1 MDNEKKKE
9 IDFKPSNWLYIF
21 LFIYYSIWLL
31 QSYGAISHYITFG
44 FDSFQAYG
52 FVEWL
57 YFGLFIVSG
66 IYSFYAVIKT
76 LRGDKDCITS
86 LKWSLMLVFIYTLM
100 DPTRGQIPT
109 YNIATWLA
117 VFLVRP
123 LFYMV
128 FYLYLCFAKG
138 IKRRFPKAYRKFGP
152 SGWVWIGL
160 MIAFLGV
167 GIYGG
172 WQQYNIGKYCKPVD
186 VDCLNLSKGEVSDG
200 YILFNS
206 DREWVKWE
214 GGTDTL
220 YIDERIETL
229 PTIMSADSVSELY
242 IFSGRCD
249 KADARTY
256 NQVIVAS
263 LGSLAKSI
271 DGEYSKM
278 REVAF
283 VDTIVSGNRVMS
295 TIYETTVDSIP
306 AYFDVVMITEVKS
319 PKCCVIVR
327 ADKKPIEQ
335 FWAVDFANGIQFD
348 LQKVSQSKDNEKSRN
363 AKNKDSYRTAKSKQ
377 KTDTNMFASLF
388 HRIGPRHLFCIVTL
402 KNDERE
408 ITYRESDH
416 VFYNL

>member
-1 MDNEKKKE
+1 MDNEKEKE

-52 FVEWL
+52 LVEWL
-57 YFGLFIVSG
+57 CFGLFIVAG

-86 LKWSLMLVFIYTLM
+86 LKWSLMLALIYTLM

-123 LFYMV
+123 LFYLV

-138 IKRRFPKAYRKFGP
+138 IKRRFPKAERKFGP
-152 SGWVWIGL
+152 SGWVWVGL

-172 WQQYNIGKYCKPVD
+172 WLQYDISKYCKPVD
-186 VDCLNLSKGEVSDG
+186 VSCLNLNKGEVCDG
-200 YILFNS
+200 HILFNS
-206 DREWVKWE
+206 DRKWVKWTE
-214 GGTDTL
+214 VADTL
-220 YIDERIETL
+220 YVDERIETL
-229 PTIMSADSVSELY
+229 PTIMSADSVSEIY
-242 IFSGRCD
+242 ISSGRCD

-263 LGSLAKSI
+263 LGSLSQKI
-271 DGEYSKM
+271 EGKYGKM

-283 VDTIVSGNRVMS
+283 ADTIVSGNRVMS
-295 TIYETTVDSIP
+295 TIYETTIDSIP

-319 PKCCVIVR
+319 PKCSVIVR
-327 ADKKPIEQ
+327 ADKMPIET
-335 FWAVDFANGIQFD
+335 FWAVDFAKDVQFD
-348 LQKVSQSKDNEKSRN
+348 LQKVSQSKDNEKSHN
-363 AKNKDSYRTAKSKQ
+363 GKNKDSHRTAKRKQ
-377 KTDTNMFASLF
+377 QTETNMFASLF
-388 HRIGPRHLFCIVTL
+388 HRIGPRHLFCIMTL
-402 KNDERE
+402 KNDESE
-408 ITYRESDH
+408 ITYRKSDH

>member
-1 MDNEKKKE
+1 MDNEKEKE

-44 FDSFQAYG
+44 FDSFLSYG
-52 FVEWL
+52 LVEWL
-57 YFGLFIVSG
+57 CFSLFIVAG

-86 LKWSLMLVFIYTLM
+86 LKWSLMQVFIYTLM

-109 YNIATWLA
+109 YNLATWLA

-123 LFYMV
+123 LFYLC

-138 IKRRFPKAYRKFGP
+138 IKRRFPKVERKFGP
-152 SGWVWIGL
+152 SGWVWVGL

-172 WQQYNIGKYCKPVD
+172 WQQYEISKYCKPVE
-186 VDCLNLSKGEVSDG
+186 VDCLNLNKGEVCDG

-206 DREWVKWE
+206 DREWVKWKE
-214 GGTDTL
+214 GTDTL

-229 PTIMSADSVSELY
+229 PTLMSADSVSKIY
-242 IFSGRCD
+242 ISSGRCD
-249 KADARTY
+249 KPDARTY

-263 LGSLAKSI
+263 LGFLSKSI
-271 DGEYSKM
+271 DGEYGKM

-295 TIYETTVDSIP
+295 TIYETSFDSIP

-319 PKCCVIVR
+319 SKCCVIVR
-327 ADKKPIEQ
+327 ADKMPIEP
-335 FWAVDFANGIQFD
+335 FWAIDFANDVQFD
-348 LQKVSQSKDNEKSRN
+348 LQKVSQSKDNKKSRN
-363 AKNKDSYRTAKSKQ
+363 AKNKDSHRTAKRKQ
-377 KTDTNMFASLF
+377 QTEANMFASLF
-388 HRIGPRHLFCIVTL
+388 HRIGPRHLLGIMTL

-408 ITYRESDH
+408 ITYRKSNH

>member
-1 MDNEKKKE
+1 MDNEKKEE

-52 FVEWL
+52 LVEWL
-57 YFGLFIVSG
+57 CFGLFIVSG

-86 LKWSLMLVFIYTLM
+86 LKWSLMLVIIYTLM

-109 YNIATWLA
+109 YNIVTWFA

-138 IKRRFPKAYRKFGP
+138 IKRRFPKADRKFGP

-172 WQQYNIGKYCKPVD
+172 WQQYKIGKYCKPVD
-186 VDCLNLSKGEVSDG
+186 VDCLNLNKGEVSDG

-206 DREWVKWE
+206 EREWVKWKV
-214 GGTDTL
+214 GTDTL

-229 PTIMSADSVSELY
+229 PTIMSADSVSKLY
-242 IFSGRCD
+242 ISSGRCD

-256 NQVIVAS
+256 NQVIVNS
-263 LGSLAKSI
+263 LGSLFKSI
-271 DGEYSKM
+271 NGESGKM

-283 VDTIVSGNRVMS
+283 IDTIVSGNRVMS
-295 TIYETTVDSIP
+295 TIYETTIDSIP
-306 AYFDVVMITEVKS
+306 EYFDVVMITEVKS
-319 PKCCVIVR
+319 PKCSVIVR
-327 ADKKPIEQ
+327 VDKMPIDP
-335 FWAVDFANGIQFD
+335 FWTVDFSNNVQFD
-348 LQKVSQSKDNEKSRN
+348 LQKVSQGKDNENSRN
-363 AKNKDSYRTAKSKQ
+363 TKNTDSHRTAKRKQ
-377 KTDTNMFASLF
+377 QTETNMFASLF
-388 HRIGPRHLFCIVTL
+388 HRVCPRHLFCIVTL
-402 KNDERE
+402 KYHERE
-408 ITYRESDH
+408 IANRECDH
-416 VFYNL
+416 VCYNL

>member
-1 MDNEKKKE
+1 MDNEKEKE

-52 FVEWL
+52 LVEWL
-57 YFGLFIVSG
+57 CFGLFIVAG

-123 LFYMV
+123 LFYLV

-138 IKRRFPKAYRKFGP
+138 IKRRFPKAERKFGP
-152 SGWVWIGL
+152 SGWVWVEL

-172 WQQYNIGKYCKPVD
+172 WQQYDISKYCKPVD
-186 VDCLNLSKGEVSDG
+186 VSCLNLNKGEVCDG

-206 DREWVKWE
+206 DRKWVKWTE
-214 GGTDTL
+214 GADTL

-229 PTIMSADSVSELY
+229 PTIMSADSASEIY
-242 IFSGRCD
+242 ISSGRCD
-249 KADARTY
+249 KTDARTY

-263 LGSLAKSI
+263 LGTLPQKI
-271 DGEYSKM
+271 KGKYGKM

-283 VDTIVSGNRVMS
+283 ADTIVSGNRIMS
-295 TIYETTVDSIP
+295 TIYETTIDSIP

-319 PKCCVIVR
+319 PKCSVI
-327 ADKKPIEQ
+327 ET
-335 FWAVDFANGIQFD
+335 FWAVDFAKDVQFD

-363 AKNKDSYRTAKSKQ
+363 TKNKDSHRTSKRKQ
-377 KTDTNMFASLF
+377 QTETNMFASLF
-388 HRIGPRHLFCIVTL
+388 HSIGPRHLFCIMTL

-408 ITYRESDH
+408 ITYRKSNH

>member
-52 FVEWL
+52 LVEWL
-57 YFGLFIVSG
+57 CFGLFIVSG

-86 LKWSLMLVFIYTLM
+86 LKWSLMLVFICTLM

-138 IKRRFPKAYRKFGP
+138 IKRRFPKADRKFGP

-167 GIYGG
+167 GIYGE
-172 WQQYNIGKYCKPVD
+172 WQQYKIGKYCKPVD
-186 VDCLNLSKGEVSDG
+186 VDCLNLNKGEVSDG
-200 YILFNS
+200 HILFNS
-206 DREWVKWE
+206 DREWVKWKE
-214 GGTDTL
+214 GTDTL

-229 PTIMSADSVSELY
+229 PTIMSADSVSKLY
-242 IFSGRCD
+242 ISSGRCD

-256 NQVIVAS
+256 NQVIVSS
-263 LGSLAKSI
+263 LGSI
-271 DGEYSKM
+271 SKDKHGNYGKM
-278 REVAF
+278 KEVSF
-283 VDTIVSGNRVMS
+283 TDTIVSGNRVMS
-295 TIYETTVDSIP
+295 TIYEKTIDSIP
-306 AYFDVVMITEVKS
+306 TYFDVVMITEVKS

-327 ADKKPIEQ
+327 ADKRSIETS
-335 FWAVDFANGIQFD
+335 WAIDFAHDIQFD
-348 LQKVSQSKDNEKSRN
+348 LQNIAKGKDNEDCGNTKD
-363 AKNKDSYRTAKSKQ
+363 KDSNRAAKRKQ
-377 KTDTNMFASLF
+377 QTETNMFASLF
-388 HRIGPRHLFCIVTL
+388 HRVCPRHLFRIMTL
-402 KNDERE
+402 KYDKRE
-408 ITYRESDH
+408 ITYRKSNYI
-416 VFYNL
+416 FYNL